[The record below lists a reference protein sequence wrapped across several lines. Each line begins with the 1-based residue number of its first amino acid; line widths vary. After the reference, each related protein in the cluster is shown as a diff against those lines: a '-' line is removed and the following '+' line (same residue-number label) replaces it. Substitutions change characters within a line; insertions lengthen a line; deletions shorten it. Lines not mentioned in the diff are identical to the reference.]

1 MIKAVSAIVH
11 EGATQKEAL
20 ELFNSTKGKIQE
32 LTSPSAS
39 RRPHR
44 SR

>member
-1 MIKAVSAIVH
+1 MIKAVNAIVH

-20 ELFNSTKGKIQE
+20 DLFNSTKGKIQE
-32 LTSPSAS
+32 LTSAPAS
-39 RRPHR
+39 RRPQR